1 MDDFIFSELNKG
13 LCRTHSSVLLFE
25 RFKIKNLG
33 KNRRLDYLKAKIQ
46 KNFLNY
52 CIILVVGP

>member
-33 KNRRLDYLKAKIQ
+33 KNRRLDYLKAKIE
-46 KNFLNY
+46 KVF
-52 CIILVVGP
+52 